1 MSNETKA
8 ATRII
13 LEMGAGTALHSGD
26 YTKAAKRAVQDA
38 LYHSSLILF
47 RQTQFDPHAM
57 QIELILGAQK
67 PDEIDLQEVA
77 DLLPY
82 GTVTPRAV
90 LGGLDAVDASSG
102 TPTVTVN
109 AAIVVRLAL

>member
-1 MSNETKA
+1 MSDKTPS
-8 ATRII
+8 RII
-13 LEMGAGTALHSGD
+13 LEMGAGTALHSED

-47 RQTQFDPHAM
+47 RSTKYDPNAM

-67 PDEIDLQEVA
+67 PDKIDLQEVA
-77 DLLPY
+77 SMLPY
-82 GTVTPRAV
+82 GTVSPRAV
-90 LGGLDAVDASSG
+90 LGGLDAMDASSG

>member
-1 MSNETKA
+1 MSNDIKP
-8 ATRII
+8 TRII
-13 LEMGAGTALHSGD
+13 LEMGAGTALHSED

-47 RQTQFDPHAM
+47 RDQRFDPHAM
-57 QIELILGAQK
+57 QIELILGAQQ
-67 PDEIDLQEVA
+67 PDKIDLDAVA
-77 DLLPY
+77 AILPY

-109 AAIVVRLAL
+109 AAVVVRLPL